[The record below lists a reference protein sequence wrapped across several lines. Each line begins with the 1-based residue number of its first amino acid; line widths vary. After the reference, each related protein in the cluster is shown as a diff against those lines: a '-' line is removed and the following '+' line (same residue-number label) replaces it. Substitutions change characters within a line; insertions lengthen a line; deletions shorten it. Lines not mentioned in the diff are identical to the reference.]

1 MERGED
7 NKKRFIII
15 DGSSLMY
22 RAFFALPLL
31 TSSSGIYTNAI
42 MGFANML
49 GKILTEYKPDNIVV
63 AFDKSRQTF
72 RTQMY
77 AEYKGQREKTPDELK
92 SQIPLLREFLEA
104 LGIAFIEKDNYE
116 ADDIIG
122 TLATKAASQDY
133 EALIVTGDKDA
144 LQLIRPNLKV
154 MLTKRGIMDMQIFDE
169 EAFKEKYAGLEPI
182 KLIDIKALMGD
193 SSDNIPGVPGIG
205 EKTALKL
212 LSQYQDL
219 ENLLNNIDN
228 VSGKKLKEKLQENQ
242 ELARLSYKLATIC
255 CEVDVDFKPQEFEL
269 TPNLQK
275 LNDFCQKYELKT
287 VLTRMKK
294 VLADKLEVVSQN
306 DDAELALNFEA
317 TMPVYEEFTQ
327 DKIDALISKIKAEKS
342 VSFMVLFEGKVPDI
356 SIDMMAICCKDSL
369 GIIRAKEDIDKLSE
383 VLQDETITKFVYD
396 VKMLY
401 HLNLDLK
408 GKIYDTLLM
417 AYLLEP
423 AKRSYE
429 MNVLWQMA
437 DIEEEIPWE
446 NLNEEE
452 KLICGARH
460 LADLSKILADKLA
473 DEKMV
478 NLYEQIE
485 LPLAKMLCDMETVGI
500 YINEQKLDDM
510 NEQMY
515 KQITALEQDI
525 YELAGEIFNINSPK
539 QLGDILFNKL
549 GLPALKKT
557 KTGYSTNAE
566 VLENLIY
573 AHPIIAKILDYRM
586 LNKLKTTYL
595 DGLKA
600 LINPQTKRIHTSF
613 NQTVTETGRL
623 SSSEPN
629 LQNIPVRTAEGKK
642 IRSLFEPG
650 EGYDYILSADYS
662 QIELRIMAH
671 MSEDKHFIDAFC
683 HNQDI
688 HTATAAQ
695 VFKVPIDEVTSELR
709 GKAKAVNFGIIYGI
723 SAFGLAKNLH
733 ISPKEA
739 GEYIDNYL
747 QECSGVKNFMHE
759 IVEKAHQDGFVT
771 TLFGRRRYLPAIK
784 SSNFNQR
791 ALAERMAMNTPIQG
805 TAADIIKIAMN
816 RASEAIK
823 EANLKSRILLQVHD
837 ELVLEVV
844 KEEIEKVSEILTTA
858 MQNTASLKVP
868 LIIDINY
875 GKNWA
880 EAK

>member
-1 MERGED
+1 ME
-7 NKKRFIII
+7 KRFIII

-31 TSSSGIYTNAI
+31 TSSEGIYTNAI

-49 GKILTEYKPDNIVV
+49 GKILTDYEPEFVAV
-63 AFDKSRQTF
+63 AFDKSRKTF
-72 RTQMY
+72 RTDMY
-77 AEYKGQREKTPDELK
+77 GEYKGQRAKTPDELK
-92 SQIPLLREFLEA
+92 SQIPLLQEFLEA

-122 TLATKAASQDY
+122 TLAKKSAAEGY

-144 LQLIRPNLKV
+144 LQLIAPQVKV

-169 EAFKEKYAGLEPI
+169 AAFKEKYAGLEPQ

-212 LSQYQDL
+212 LAQFGDL
-219 ENLLNNIDN
+219 ENLLANIEN
-228 VSGKKLKEKLQENQ
+228 VSGKKLKEKLELNQ
-242 ELARLSYKLATIC
+242 DLARLSYKLATIYC
-255 CEVDVDFKPQEFEL
+255 DVDVDFVPDEYRLSPDVLK
-269 TPNLQK
+269 LQS
-275 LNDFCQKYELKT
+275 FCDKYELKT
-287 VLTRMKK
+287 VLSRMKK
-294 VLADKLEVVSQN
+294 ILAD
-306 DDAELALNFEA
+306 
-317 TMPVYEEFTQ
+317 EFKM
-327 DKIDALISKIKAEKS
+327 D
-342 VSFMVLFEGKVPDI
+342 
-356 SIDMMAICCKDSL
+356 
-369 GIIRAKEDIDKLSE
+369 
-383 VLQDETITKFVYD
+383 LQDEITLDFESSELPPYQILNEDNVGEFKQSAQKEGEISLLVQTKGKAPSVAISMMAVCAGGEIAILKDNFSLLDDILADENIVKNVYD
-396 VKMLY
+396 VKSYY
-401 HLNLDLK
+401 HAGLDLQ
-408 GKIYDTLLM
+408 GRVNDALLM

-423 AKRSYE
+423 AKRSYA
-429 MNVLWQMA
+429 MNVIRQIA
-437 DIEEEIPWE
+437 GVEESMDYERLE
-446 NLNEEE
+446 NEDGAVYDVMNLNEVCAKLQE
-452 KLICGARH
+452 KLVAVQMDR
-460 LADLSKILADKLA
+460 
-473 DEKMV
+473 
-478 NLYEQIE
+478 LYRDIE
-485 LPLAKMLCDMETVGI
+485 FPLAKMLADMEETGI
-500 YINEQKLDDM
+500 YINEAKLDEM
-510 NEQMY
+510 NVQMNSELNL
-515 KQITALEQDI
+515 LEQEI

-539 QLGDILFNKL
+539 QLGEILFVKL

-557 KTGYSTNAE
+557 KTGFSTNAE

-573 AHPIIAKILDYRM
+573 AHPIIAKILDYRL

-600 LINPQTKRIHTSF
+600 LINPKTKRIHTSF

-650 EGYDYILSADYS
+650 EGYDRILSADYS

-671 MSEDKHFIDAFC
+671 MSEDKHFLEAFRQ
-683 HNQDI
+683 NQDI
-688 HTATAAQ
+688 HLATAAQ
-695 VFKVPIDEVTSELR
+695 VFKVPIEEVTPQMRSR
-709 GKAKAVNFGIIYGI
+709 AKAVNFGIIYGI
-723 SAFGLAKNLH
+723 SPFGLAKNLH

-747 QECSGVKNFMHE
+747 KECSGVKNFMEKIVKEAHE
-759 IVEKAHQDGFVT
+759 KGYVT

-784 SSNFNQR
+784 SRNFTQR
-791 ALAERMAMNTPIQG
+791 SLAERMAMNTPIQG

-816 RASEAIK
+816 RADAAIK
-823 EANLKSRILLQVHD
+823 KAGLKSRILLQVHD

-844 KEEIEKVSEILTTA
+844 DGEIKQVSAILREA
-858 MQNTASLKVP
+858 MQNTAKLKVP
-868 LIIDINY
+868 LTIDINY

>member
-1 MERGED
+1 MD
-7 NKKRFIII
+7 KKQNRFIII

-31 TSSSGIYTNAI
+31 TSSNGFYTNAI

-49 GKILTEYKPDNIVV
+49 GKILTEYEPDNIVV
-63 AFDKSRQTF
+63 AFDKSRKTF
-72 RTQMY
+72 RTEMFE
-77 AEYKGQREKTPDELK
+77 EYKGQRAKTPDELK
-92 SQIPLLREFLEA
+92 SQFPLLREFLDA
-104 LGIAFIEKDNYE
+104 LGIAFIEKDNFE

-122 TLATKAASQDY
+122 TLAVKSASKDF
-133 EALIVTGDKDA
+133 EALVVTGDKDA
-144 LQLIRPNLKV
+144 LQLIRKNVKV

-212 LSQYQDL
+212 LAQYQDL
-219 ENLLNNIDN
+219 ENLLANIDN
-228 VSGKKLKEKLQENQ
+228 VSGKKLKEKLEENK

-255 CEVDVDFKPQEFEL
+255 CDVDVDFVPQDFEIKADMA
-269 TPNLQK
+269 K
-275 LNDFCQKYELKT
+275 LEAFCQRYELKT

-294 VLADKLEVVSQN
+294 ILKTNINNVDET
-306 DDAELALNFEA
+306 ELALAFDVEL
-317 TMPVYEEFTQ
+317 PKYEYYTKENISEIINTVKVQ
-327 DKIDALISKIKAEKS
+327 KEIALIPII
-342 VSFMVLFEGKVPDI
+342 EGKMPDQ
-356 SIDMMAICCKDSL
+356 SLKSMAIASGDIL
-369 GIIRAKEDIDKLSE
+369 GFIEDVTLIEDLLE
-383 VLQDETITKFVYD
+383 AENITKYVYD
-396 VKMLY
+396 IKSLY
-401 HLNLDLK
+401 HLGIKIK
-408 GKIYDTLLM
+408 GAIFDTLLM

-429 MNVLWQMA
+429 MSVLW
-437 DIEEEIPWE
+437 EIAELDESVVWE
-446 NLNEEE
+446 NLSREEIAIYSVKYLAKVSE
-452 KLICGARH
+452 LLNNKLI
-460 LADLSKILADKLA
+460 S
-473 DEKMV
+473 EQMV
-478 NLYEQIE
+478 TLYEQIE
-485 LPLAKMLCDMETVGI
+485 LPLAKVLCSMENLGI
-500 YINEQKLDDM
+500 YINEEKLDAM

-515 KQITALEQDI
+515 AQIVALEKEI
-525 YELAGEIFNINSPK
+525 YELAEGEFNINSPK
-539 QLGDILFNKL
+539 QLGDVLFNKL

-573 AHPIIAKILDYRM
+573 AHPIISKILDYRT
-586 LNKLKTTYL
+586 LTKLKSTYL
-595 DGLKA
+595 DGLKT
-600 LINPQTKRIHTSF
+600 LINPKTKRIHTTF

-629 LQNIPVRTAEGKK
+629 LQNIPVRTSEGKK

-671 MSEDKHFIDAFC
+671 MSEDKHFIEAFC
-683 HNQDI
+683 NEQDI
-688 HTATAAQ
+688 HSATAAQ

-723 SAFGLAKNLH
+723 SAFGLSKNLH

-739 GEYIDNYL
+739 GEYIDSYL
-747 QECSGVKNFMHE
+747 NECSGVKKFMEDIVKSAHE
-759 IVEKAHQDGFVT
+759 KGYVT
-771 TLFGRRRYLPAIK
+771 TLFGRRRYLPTIK
-784 SSNFNQR
+784 SSNFTQR
-791 ALAERMAMNTPIQG
+791 SLAERMAMNTPIQG

-816 RASEAIK
+816 RANEAIVK
-823 EANLKSRILLQVHD
+823 ANLKSRILLQVHD
-837 ELVLEVV
+837 ELVLEVI
-844 KEEIEKVSEILTTA
+844 ESEIQKVSEILTNA

-868 LIIDINY
+868 LTIDINY

>member
-1 MERGED
+1 MEVIVERRED

-133 EALIVTGDKDA
+133 EALIVTGDKDT

-401 HLNLDLK
+401 H
-408 GKIYDTLLM
+408 
-417 AYLLEP
+417 
-423 AKRSYE
+423 
-429 MNVLWQMA
+429 
-437 DIEEEIPWE
+437 
-446 NLNEEE
+446 
-452 KLICGARH
+452 
-460 LADLSKILADKLA
+460 
-473 DEKMV
+473 
-478 NLYEQIE
+478 
-485 LPLAKMLCDMETVGI
+485 
-500 YINEQKLDDM
+500 
-510 NEQMY
+510 
-515 KQITALEQDI
+515 
-525 YELAGEIFNINSPK
+525 
-539 QLGDILFNKL
+539 
-549 GLPALKKT
+549 
-557 KTGYSTNAE
+557 
-566 VLENLIY
+566 
-573 AHPIIAKILDYRM
+573 
-586 LNKLKTTYL
+586 
-595 DGLKA
+595 
-600 LINPQTKRIHTSF
+600 
-613 NQTVTETGRL
+613 
-623 SSSEPN
+623 
-629 LQNIPVRTAEGKK
+629 
-642 IRSLFEPG
+642 
-650 EGYDYILSADYS
+650 
-662 QIELRIMAH
+662 
-671 MSEDKHFIDAFC
+671 
-683 HNQDI
+683 
-688 HTATAAQ
+688 
-695 VFKVPIDEVTSELR
+695 
-709 GKAKAVNFGIIYGI
+709 
-723 SAFGLAKNLH
+723 
-733 ISPKEA
+733 
-739 GEYIDNYL
+739 
-747 QECSGVKNFMHE
+747 
-759 IVEKAHQDGFVT
+759 
-771 TLFGRRRYLPAIK
+771 
-784 SSNFNQR
+784 
-791 ALAERMAMNTPIQG
+791 
-805 TAADIIKIAMN
+805 
-816 RASEAIK
+816 
-823 EANLKSRILLQVHD
+823 
-837 ELVLEVV
+837 
-844 KEEIEKVSEILTTA
+844 
-858 MQNTASLKVP
+858 
-868 LIIDINY
+868 
-875 GKNWA
+875 
-880 EAK
+880 

>member
-1 MERGED
+1 ME
-7 NKKRFIII
+7 KFIII

-31 TSSSGIYTNAI
+31 TSSEGIYTNAI
-42 MGFANML
+42 MGFSNML
-49 GKILTEYKPDNIVV
+49 GKILTDYKPDCIAV
-63 AFDKSRQTF
+63 AFDKSRKTF
-72 RTQMY
+72 RTDMY
-77 AEYKGQREKTPDELK
+77 EEYKGQREKTPDELK
-92 SQIPLLREFLEA
+92 SQIPLLQEFLEA

-122 TLATKAASQDY
+122 TLAKKSAAKGY

-144 LQLIRPNLKV
+144 LQLIAPQIKV
-154 MLTKRGIMDMQIFDE
+154 MLTKRGIMDMQVFDE
-169 EAFKEKYAGLEPI
+169 AAFEEKYAGLKPQ

-212 LSQYQDL
+212 LTQFGDL
-219 ENLLNNIDN
+219 ENLLGNIEN
-228 VSGKKLKEKLQENQ
+228 VSGKKLKEKLEQNQ
-242 ELARLSYKLATIC
+242 DLARLSYKLATIC
-255 CEVDVDFKPQEFEL
+255 CEVDVDFIPDEYRLSPDIMK
-269 TPNLQK
+269 LQS
-275 LNDFCQKYELKT
+275 FCDKYELKT
-287 VLTRMKK
+287 VFGRMRKILATEFK
-294 VLADKLEVVSQN
+294 SDLQQEITLDFESKALPDYQILNAENIAEFKQTVLKEK
-306 DDAELALNFEA
+306 ELSLLMQ
-317 TMPVYEEFTQ
+317 T
-327 DKIDALISKIKAEKS
+327 
-342 VSFMVLFEGKVPDI
+342 EGRVPDVGI
-356 SIDMMAICCKDSL
+356 KLMAVCTGGKIGL
-369 GIIRAKEDIDKLSE
+369 IKEDFSLLDDITA
-383 VLQDETITKFVYD
+383 DENIVKNVYD
-396 VKMLY
+396 VKSCY
-401 HLNLDLK
+401 HAGLNLC
-408 GKIYDTLLM
+408 GKVNDILLM

-429 MNVLWQMA
+429 MNVIRQIASVEETA
-437 DIEEEIPWE
+437 DYEQLKGEDKFIYDVQ
-446 NLNEEE
+446 NLNEVSA
-452 KLICGARH
+452 KLQNGLKDMQMDR
-460 LADLSKILADKLA
+460 
-473 DEKMV
+473 
-478 NLYEQIE
+478 LYREIE
-485 LPLAKMLCDMETVGI
+485 FPLAKMLADMENDGI
-500 YINEQKLDDM
+500 YINEAKLDAM
-510 NEQMY
+510 NVQMNDELHV
-515 KQITALEQDI
+515 LEQNI

-539 QLGDILFNKL
+539 QLGEILFVKL

-557 KTGYSTNAE
+557 KTGFSTNAE

-573 AHPIIAKILDYRM
+573 AHPIIAKILDYRL

-600 LINPQTKRIHTSF
+600 LINPKTMRIHTSF

-650 EGYDYILSADYS
+650 EGFDQILSADYS

-671 MSEDKHFIDAFC
+671 MSEDRHFLEAFRQ
-683 HNQDI
+683 NQDI
-688 HTATAAQ
+688 HQATAAQ
-695 VFKVPIDEVTSELR
+695 VFHVPIEKVTPQMRSR
-709 GKAKAVNFGIIYGI
+709 AKAVNFGIIYGI
-723 SAFGLAKNLH
+723 SPFGLAKNLH

-747 QECSGVKNFMHE
+747 TECSGVKNFMEKIVKDAHE
-759 IVEKAHQDGFVT
+759 KGYVT

-784 SSNFNQR
+784 SRNFTQR
-791 ALAERMAMNTPIQG
+791 SLAERMAMNTPIQG

-823 EANLKSRILLQVHD
+823 AAKLKSRILLQVHD

-844 KEEIEKVSEILTTA
+844 NEEIKQVSEILRSA
-858 MQNTASLKVP
+858 MQNTIELKVP
-868 LIIDINY
+868 LTIDINY

>member
-1 MERGED
+1 ME
-7 NKKRFIII
+7 KFIII

-31 TSSSGIYTNAI
+31 TSSEGIYTNAI
-42 MGFANML
+42 MGFSNML
-49 GKILTEYKPDNIVV
+49 GKILTDYKPDCIAV
-63 AFDKSRQTF
+63 AFDKSRKTF
-72 RTQMY
+72 RTDMY
-77 AEYKGQREKTPDELK
+77 EEYKGQREKTPDELK
-92 SQIPLLREFLEA
+92 SQIPLLQEFLEA

-122 TLATKAASQDY
+122 TLAKKSAAKGY

-144 LQLIRPNLKV
+144 LQLIAPQIKV
-154 MLTKRGIMDMQIFDE
+154 MLTKRGIMDMQVFDE
-169 EAFKEKYAGLEPI
+169 AAFEEKYAGLKPQ

-212 LSQYQDL
+212 LTQFGDL
-219 ENLLNNIDN
+219 ENLLGNIEN
-228 VSGKKLKEKLQENQ
+228 VSGKKLKEKLEQNQ
-242 ELARLSYKLATIC
+242 DLARLSYKLATIC
-255 CEVDVDFKPQEFEL
+255 CEVDVDFIPDEYRLSPDIMK
-269 TPNLQK
+269 LQS
-275 LNDFCQKYELKT
+275 FCDKYELKT
-287 VLTRMKK
+287 VFGRMRKILATEFK
-294 VLADKLEVVSQN
+294 SDLQQEITLDFESKALPDYQILNAENIAEFKQTVLKEK
-306 DDAELALNFEA
+306 ELSLLMQ
-317 TMPVYEEFTQ
+317 T
-327 DKIDALISKIKAEKS
+327 
-342 VSFMVLFEGKVPDI
+342 EGRVPDVGI
-356 SIDMMAICCKDSL
+356 KLMAVCTGEKIGL
-369 GIIRAKEDIDKLSE
+369 IKEDFSLLDDITA
-383 VLQDETITKFVYD
+383 DENIVKNVYD
-396 VKMLY
+396 VKSCY
-401 HLNLDLK
+401 HAGLNLC
-408 GKIYDTLLM
+408 GKVNDILLM

-429 MNVLWQMA
+429 MNVIRQIASVEETA
-437 DIEEEIPWE
+437 DYEQLKGEDKFIYDVQ
-446 NLNEEE
+446 NLNEVSA
-452 KLICGARH
+452 KLQNGLKDMQMDR
-460 LADLSKILADKLA
+460 
-473 DEKMV
+473 
-478 NLYEQIE
+478 LYREIE
-485 LPLAKMLCDMETVGI
+485 FPLAKMLADMENDGI
-500 YINEQKLDDM
+500 YINEAKLDAM
-510 NEQMY
+510 NVQMNDELHV
-515 KQITALEQDI
+515 LEQNI

-539 QLGDILFNKL
+539 QLGEILFVKL

-557 KTGYSTNAE
+557 KTGFSTNAE

-573 AHPIIAKILDYRM
+573 AHPIIAKILDYRL

-600 LINPQTKRIHTSF
+600 LINPKTMRIHTSF

-650 EGYDYILSADYS
+650 EGFDQILSADYS

-671 MSEDKHFIDAFC
+671 MSEDRHFLEAFRQ
-683 HNQDI
+683 NQDI
-688 HTATAAQ
+688 HQATAAQ
-695 VFKVPIDEVTSELR
+695 VFHVPIEKVTPQMRSR
-709 GKAKAVNFGIIYGI
+709 AKAVNFGIIYGI
-723 SAFGLAKNLH
+723 SPFGLAKNLH

-747 QECSGVKNFMHE
+747 TECSGVKNFMEKIVKDAHE
-759 IVEKAHQDGFVT
+759 KGYVT

-784 SSNFNQR
+784 SRNFTQR
-791 ALAERMAMNTPIQG
+791 SLAERMAMNTPIQG

-823 EANLKSRILLQVHD
+823 AAKLKSRILLQVHD

-844 KEEIEKVSEILTTA
+844 NEEIKQVSEILRSA
-858 MQNTASLKVP
+858 MQNTIELKVP
-868 LIIDINY
+868 LTIDINY

>member
-1 MERGED
+1 ME
-7 NKKRFIII
+7 KRFIII

-31 TSSSGIYTNAI
+31 TSSEGIYTNAI

-49 GKILTEYKPDNIVV
+49 GKILTDYEPEFVAV
-63 AFDKSRQTF
+63 AFDKSRKTF
-72 RTQMY
+72 RTDMY
-77 AEYKGQREKTPDELK
+77 GEYKGQRAKTPDELK
-92 SQIPLLREFLEA
+92 SQIPLLQEFLEA

-122 TLATKAASQDY
+122 TLAKKSAAEGY

-144 LQLIRPNLKV
+144 LQLIAPQVKV

-169 EAFKEKYAGLEPI
+169 AAFKEKYAGLEPQ

-212 LSQYQDL
+212 LTQFGDL
-219 ENLLNNIDN
+219 ENLLTNIEN
-228 VSGKKLKEKLQENQ
+228 VSGKKLKEKLELNQ
-242 ELARLSYKLATIC
+242 DLARLSYKLATIYC
-255 CEVDVDFKPQEFEL
+255 DVDVDFVPDEYRLSPDVLK
-269 TPNLQK
+269 LQS
-275 LNDFCQKYELKT
+275 FCDKYELKT
-287 VLTRMKK
+287 VLSRMKK
-294 VLADKLEVVSQN
+294 ILAD
-306 DDAELALNFEA
+306 
-317 TMPVYEEFTQ
+317 EFKT
-327 DKIDALISKIKAEKS
+327 E
-342 VSFMVLFEGKVPDI
+342 
-356 SIDMMAICCKDSL
+356 
-369 GIIRAKEDIDKLSE
+369 
-383 VLQDETITKFVYD
+383 LQDEITLDFESSELPPYQILNEDNVGEFKQSAQKEGEISLLVQTKGKAPSVAISMMAVCAGGEIAILKDNFSLLDDILVDENIVKNVYD
-396 VKMLY
+396 VKSYY
-401 HLNLDLK
+401 HAGLDLQ
-408 GKIYDTLLM
+408 GRVNDALLM

-423 AKRSYE
+423 AKRSYA
-429 MNVLWQMA
+429 MNVIRQIA
-437 DIEEEIPWE
+437 GVEESMDYERLE
-446 NLNEEE
+446 NEDGAVYDVMNLNEVCAKLQE
-452 KLICGARH
+452 KLAAVQMDR
-460 LADLSKILADKLA
+460 
-473 DEKMV
+473 
-478 NLYEQIE
+478 LYRDIE
-485 LPLAKMLCDMETVGI
+485 FPLAKMLADMEETGI
-500 YINEQKLDDM
+500 YINEAKLDEM
-510 NEQMY
+510 NVQMNSELNL
-515 KQITALEQDI
+515 LEQEI

-539 QLGDILFNKL
+539 QLGEILFVKL

-557 KTGYSTNAE
+557 KTGFSTNAE

-573 AHPIIAKILDYRM
+573 AHPIIAKILDYRL

-600 LINPQTKRIHTSF
+600 LINPETKRIHTSF

-650 EGYDYILSADYS
+650 EGYDRILSADYS

-671 MSEDKHFIDAFC
+671 MSEDKHFLEAFRQ
-683 HNQDI
+683 NQDI
-688 HTATAAQ
+688 HLATAAQ
-695 VFKVPIDEVTSELR
+695 VFKVPIEEVTPQMRSR
-709 GKAKAVNFGIIYGI
+709 AKAVNFGIIYGI
-723 SAFGLAKNLH
+723 SPFGLAKNLH

-747 QECSGVKNFMHE
+747 KECSGVKNFMEKIVKEAHE
-759 IVEKAHQDGFVT
+759 KGYVT

-784 SSNFNQR
+784 SRNFTQR
-791 ALAERMAMNTPIQG
+791 SLAERMAMNTPIQG

-816 RASEAIK
+816 RADAAIK
-823 EANLKSRILLQVHD
+823 KAGLKSRILLQVHD

-844 KEEIEKVSEILTTA
+844 DGEIKQVSAILREA
-858 MQNTASLKVP
+858 MQNTAKLKVP
-868 LIIDINY
+868 LTIDINY

>member
-1 MERGED
+1 ME
-7 NKKRFIII
+7 KFIII

-31 TSSSGIYTNAI
+31 TSSEGIYTNAI
-42 MGFANML
+42 MGFSNML
-49 GKILTEYKPDNIVV
+49 GKILTDYKPDCIAV
-63 AFDKSRQTF
+63 AFDKSRKTF
-72 RTQMY
+72 RTDMY
-77 AEYKGQREKTPDELK
+77 EEYKGQREKTPDELK
-92 SQIPLLREFLEA
+92 SQIPLLQEFLEA

-122 TLATKAASQDY
+122 TLAKKSAAKGY

-144 LQLIRPNLKV
+144 LQLIAPQIKV
-154 MLTKRGIMDMQIFDE
+154 MLTKRGIMDMQVFDE
-169 EAFKEKYAGLEPI
+169 AAFEEKYAGLKPQ

-212 LSQYQDL
+212 LTQFGDL
-219 ENLLNNIDN
+219 ENLLGNIEN
-228 VSGKKLKEKLQENQ
+228 VSGKKLKEKLEQNQ
-242 ELARLSYKLATIC
+242 DLARLSYKLATIC
-255 CEVDVDFKPQEFEL
+255 CEVDVDFIPDEYRLSPDIMK
-269 TPNLQK
+269 LQS
-275 LNDFCQKYELKT
+275 FCDKYELKT
-287 VLTRMKK
+287 VFGRMRKILATEFK
-294 VLADKLEVVSQN
+294 SDLQQEITLDFESKALPDYQILNAENIAEFKQTVLKEK
-306 DDAELALNFEA
+306 ELSLLMQ
-317 TMPVYEEFTQ
+317 T
-327 DKIDALISKIKAEKS
+327 
-342 VSFMVLFEGKVPDI
+342 EGRVPDI
-356 SIDMMAICCKDSL
+356 GIKLMAVCTGEKIGL
-369 GIIRAKEDIDKLSE
+369 IKEDFSLLDDITA
-383 VLQDETITKFVYD
+383 DENIVKNVYD
-396 VKMLY
+396 VKSCY
-401 HLNLDLK
+401 HAGLNLR
-408 GKIYDTLLM
+408 GKVNDILLM

-429 MNVLWQMA
+429 MNVIRQIASVEETA
-437 DIEEEIPWE
+437 DYEQLKGEDKFIYDVQ
-446 NLNEEE
+446 NLNEVSA
-452 KLICGARH
+452 KLQNGLKDMQMDR
-460 LADLSKILADKLA
+460 
-473 DEKMV
+473 
-478 NLYEQIE
+478 LYREIE
-485 LPLAKMLCDMETVGI
+485 FPLAKMLADMENDGI
-500 YINEQKLDDM
+500 YINEAKLDAM
-510 NEQMY
+510 NVQMNDELHV
-515 KQITALEQDI
+515 LEQNI

-539 QLGDILFNKL
+539 QLGEILFVKL

-557 KTGYSTNAE
+557 KTGFSTNAE

-573 AHPIIAKILDYRM
+573 AHPIIAKILDYRL

-600 LINPQTKRIHTSF
+600 LINPKTMRIHTSF

-650 EGYDYILSADYS
+650 EGFDQILSADYS

-671 MSEDKHFIDAFC
+671 MSEDRHFLEAFRQ
-683 HNQDI
+683 NQDI
-688 HTATAAQ
+688 HQATAAQ
-695 VFKVPIDEVTSELR
+695 VFHVPIEKVTPQMRSR
-709 GKAKAVNFGIIYGI
+709 AKAVNFGIIYGI
-723 SAFGLAKNLH
+723 SPFGLAKNLH

-747 QECSGVKNFMHE
+747 TECSGVKNFMEKIVKDAHE
-759 IVEKAHQDGFVT
+759 KGYVT

-784 SSNFNQR
+784 SRNFTQR
-791 ALAERMAMNTPIQG
+791 SLAERMAMNTPIQG

-823 EANLKSRILLQVHD
+823 AAKLKSRILLQVHD

-844 KEEIEKVSEILTTA
+844 NEEIKQVSEILRSA
-858 MQNTASLKVP
+858 MQNTIELKVP
-868 LIIDINY
+868 LTIDINY

>member
-1 MERGED
+1 M
-7 NKKRFIII
+7 NKQRFIII

-31 TSSSGIYTNAI
+31 TASNGAYTNAI

-49 GKILTEYKPDNIVV
+49 GKILTEYEPDNIVV

-77 AEYKGQREKTPDELK
+77 EEYKGQRAKTPDELK
-92 SQIPLLREFLEA
+92 SQIPLLRDFLET
-104 LGIAFIEKDNYE
+104 LGIAFVEMDNYE

-122 TLATKAASQDY
+122 TLAVKAADKDY

-144 LQLIRPNLKV
+144 LQLIRPNVKV

-169 EAFKEKYAGLEPI
+169 DAFKEKYAGLEPI

-212 LSQYQDL
+212 LGEYGDL
-219 ENLLNNIDN
+219 DNLLANIDKL
-228 VSGKKLKEKLQENQ
+228 SGKKLKERLEENQ
-242 ELARLSYKLATIC
+242 DLARLSYKLATIC
-255 CEVDVDFKPQEFEL
+255 CDVEIDFVPEKFALLPDMEKMQA
-269 TPNLQK
+269 
-275 LNDFCQKYELKT
+275 FCQKYELKT
-287 VLTRMKK
+287 IYNRMKK
-294 VLADKLEVVSQN
+294 ILADKFLSMQN
-306 DDAELALNFEA
+306 DDMETLALNFDVTVPCYDKYNEENIDGFLA
-317 TMPVYEEFTQ
+317 KVKTVKQIAIIPV
-327 DKIDALISKIKAEKS
+327 
-342 VSFMVLFEGKVPDI
+342 VSGKVPNI
-356 SIDMMAICCKDSL
+356 E
-369 GIIRAKEDIDKLSE
+369 AKEIAIACEDKLGLFMGDNACLTD
-383 VLQDETITKFVYD
+383 VMQDENIVKFVYD
-396 VKMLY
+396 VKTLE
-401 HLNLDLK
+401 HLGLNLQ
-408 GKIYDTLLM
+408 GKVYDTLLM

-429 MNVLWQMA
+429 MNSLWEMA
-437 DIEEEIPWE
+437 DIEEDIPWE

-452 KLICGARH
+452 KLICSVKNLTKLG
-460 LADLSKILADKLA
+460 LKLADKLA
-473 DEKMV
+473 DEQMIT
-478 NLYEQIE
+478 LYEQIE
-485 LPLAKMLCDMETVGI
+485 LPLARMLCNMENVGI
-500 YINEQKLDDM
+500 YINEQKLDEM
-510 NEQMY
+510 NEQMH
-515 KQITALEQDI
+515 KEIVSLEKDI
-525 YELAGEIFNINSPK
+525 HELAGEEFNINSPK
-539 QLGDILFNKL
+539 QLGEILFNKL

-566 VLENLIY
+566 VLENLVY
-573 AHPIIAKILDYRM
+573 AHPIISKILNYRL

-671 MSEDKHFIDAFC
+671 MSEDKHFIEAFC

-695 VFKVPIDEVTSELR
+695 VFKVPIYEVNSELR
-709 GKAKAVNFGIIYGI
+709 GRAKAVNFGIIYGI

-747 QECSGVKNFMHE
+747 RECSGVKDFMDS
-759 IVEKAHQDGFVT
+759 IVKKAHQDGYVT
-771 TLFGRRRYLPAIK
+771 TLFGRRRYLPMLN
-784 SSNFNQR
+784 SSNFTQR
-791 ALAERMAMNTPIQG
+791 SLAERMAMNTPIQG
-805 TAADIIKIAMN
+805 TAADIIKMAMN
-816 RASEAIK
+816 RASNAIAK
-823 EANLKSRILLQVHD
+823 ANLKSRILLQVHD
-837 ELVLEVV
+837 ELVLEVI
-844 KEEIEKVSEILTTA
+844 EAEIKQVSEILTEA
-858 MQNTASLKVP
+858 MQDIVSLKVP
-868 LIIDINY
+868 LTIDINY

-880 EAK
+880 QAK

>member
-1 MERGED
+1 M
-7 NKKRFIII
+7 NKQRFIII

-31 TSSSGIYTNAI
+31 TASNGAYTNAI

-49 GKILTEYKPDNIVV
+49 GKILTEYEPDNIVV

-77 AEYKGQREKTPDELK
+77 EEYKGQRAKTPDELK
-92 SQIPLLREFLEA
+92 SQIPLLRDFLET
-104 LGIAFIEKDNYE
+104 LGIAFVEMDNYE

-122 TLATKAASQDY
+122 TLAVKAADKDY
-133 EALIVTGDKDA
+133 EVLIVTGDKDA
-144 LQLIRPNLKV
+144 LQLIRPNVKV

-169 EAFKEKYAGLEPI
+169 DAFKEKYAGLEPI

-212 LSQYQDL
+212 LGEYGDL
-219 ENLLNNIDN
+219 DNLLANIDKL
-228 VSGKKLKEKLQENQ
+228 SGKKLKERLEENQ
-242 ELARLSYKLATIC
+242 DLARLSYKLATIC
-255 CEVDVDFKPQEFEL
+255 CDVEIDFVPEKFALMPDMEKMQA
-269 TPNLQK
+269 
-275 LNDFCQKYELKT
+275 FCQKYELKT
-287 VLTRMKK
+287 IYNRMKK
-294 VLADKLEVVSQN
+294 ILADKFLSVQN
-306 DDAELALNFEA
+306 DDMETLSLNFEVA
-317 TMPVYEEFTQ
+317 VPYYDKYNEENIDGFLAKVKTVKQIAIMPV
-327 DKIDALISKIKAEKS
+327 I
-342 VSFMVLFEGKVPDI
+342 VGKVPNI
-356 SIDMMAICCKDSL
+356 EVREIAIAC
-369 GIIRAKEDIDKLSE
+369 EDKLG
-383 VLQDETITKFVYD
+383 LFIGDNACLTAIMQDENIVKFVYD
-396 VKMLY
+396 VKMLE
-401 HLNLDLK
+401 HLGLNLQ
-408 GKIYDTLLM
+408 GKVYDTLLM

-429 MNVLWQMA
+429 MNSLWEMA
-437 DIEEEIPWE
+437 DIEEDIPWE

-452 KLICGARH
+452 KLICSVKNLTKLG
-460 LADLSKILADKLA
+460 LKLADKLA
-473 DEKMV
+473 DEQMIT
-478 NLYEQIE
+478 LYEQIE
-485 LPLAKMLCDMETVGI
+485 LPLARMLCNMENVGI
-500 YINEQKLDDM
+500 YINEQKLDEM
-510 NEQMY
+510 NEQMH
-515 KQITALEQDI
+515 KEIVSLEKDI
-525 YELAGEIFNINSPK
+525 HELAGEEFNINSPK
-539 QLGDILFNKL
+539 QLGEILFNKL

-566 VLENLIY
+566 VLENLVY
-573 AHPIIAKILDYRM
+573 AHPIISKILNYRL

-671 MSEDKHFIDAFC
+671 MSEDKHFIEAFC

-695 VFKVPIDEVTSELR
+695 VFKVPIDEVNSELR
-709 GKAKAVNFGIIYGI
+709 GRAKAVNFGIIYGI

-747 QECSGVKNFMHE
+747 RECSGVKDFMDS
-759 IVEKAHQDGFVT
+759 IVKKAHQDGYVT
-771 TLFGRRRYLPAIK
+771 TLFGRRRYLPMLN
-784 SSNFNQR
+784 SSNFTQR
-791 ALAERMAMNTPIQG
+791 SLAERMAMNTPIQG
-805 TAADIIKIAMN
+805 TAADIIKMAMN
-816 RASEAIK
+816 RASNAIAK
-823 EANLKSRILLQVHD
+823 ANLKSRILLQVHD
-837 ELVLEVV
+837 ELVLEVI
-844 KEEIEKVSEILTTA
+844 EAEIKQVSEILTEA
-858 MQNTASLKVP
+858 MQDIVSLKVP
-868 LIIDINY
+868 LTIDINY

-880 EAK
+880 QAK

>member
-1 MERGED
+1 ME
-7 NKKRFIII
+7 KFIII

-31 TSSSGIYTNAI
+31 TSSEGIYTNAI
-42 MGFANML
+42 MGFSNML
-49 GKILTEYKPDNIVV
+49 GKILTDYKPDCIAV
-63 AFDKSRQTF
+63 AFDKSRKTF
-72 RTQMY
+72 RTDMY
-77 AEYKGQREKTPDELK
+77 EEYKGQREKTPDELK
-92 SQIPLLREFLEA
+92 SQIPLLQEFLEA

-122 TLATKAASQDY
+122 TLAKKSAAKGY

-144 LQLIRPNLKV
+144 LQLIAPQIKV
-154 MLTKRGIMDMQIFDE
+154 MLTKRGIMDMQVFDE
-169 EAFKEKYAGLEPI
+169 AVFEEKYAGLKPQ

-212 LSQYQDL
+212 LTQFGDL
-219 ENLLNNIDN
+219 ENLLGNIEN
-228 VSGKKLKEKLQENQ
+228 VSGKKLKEKLEQNQ
-242 ELARLSYKLATIC
+242 DLARLSYKLATIC
-255 CEVDVDFKPQEFEL
+255 CEVDVDFIPDEYRLSPDIMK
-269 TPNLQK
+269 LQS
-275 LNDFCQKYELKT
+275 FCDKYELKT
-287 VLTRMKK
+287 VFGRMRKILATEFK
-294 VLADKLEVVSQN
+294 SDLQQEITLDFESKALPDYQILNAENIAEFKQTVLKEK
-306 DDAELALNFEA
+306 ELSLLMQ
-317 TMPVYEEFTQ
+317 T
-327 DKIDALISKIKAEKS
+327 
-342 VSFMVLFEGKVPDI
+342 EGRVPDVGI
-356 SIDMMAICCKDSL
+356 KLMAVCTGGKIGL
-369 GIIRAKEDIDKLSE
+369 IKEDFSLFDDITA
-383 VLQDETITKFVYD
+383 DENIVKNVYD
-396 VKMLY
+396 VKSCY
-401 HLNLDLK
+401 HAGLNLC
-408 GKIYDTLLM
+408 GKVNDILLM

-429 MNVLWQMA
+429 MNVIRQIASVEETA
-437 DIEEEIPWE
+437 DYEQLKGEDKFIYDVQ
-446 NLNEEE
+446 NLNEVSA
-452 KLICGARH
+452 KLQNGLKDMQMDR
-460 LADLSKILADKLA
+460 
-473 DEKMV
+473 
-478 NLYEQIE
+478 LYWEIE
-485 LPLAKMLCDMETVGI
+485 FPLAKMLADMENDGI
-500 YINEQKLDDM
+500 YINEAKLDAM
-510 NEQMY
+510 NVQMNDELHV
-515 KQITALEQDI
+515 LEQNI

-539 QLGDILFNKL
+539 QLGEILFVKL

-557 KTGYSTNAE
+557 KMGFSTNAE

-573 AHPIIAKILDYRM
+573 AHPIIAKILDYRL

-600 LINPQTKRIHTSF
+600 LINPKTMRIHTSF

-650 EGYDYILSADYS
+650 EGFDQILSADYS

-671 MSEDKHFIDAFC
+671 MSEDRHFLEAFRQ
-683 HNQDI
+683 NQDI
-688 HTATAAQ
+688 HQATAAQ
-695 VFKVPIDEVTSELR
+695 VFHVPIEKVTPQMRSR
-709 GKAKAVNFGIIYGI
+709 AKAVNFGIIYGI
-723 SAFGLAKNLH
+723 SPFGLAKNLH

-747 QECSGVKNFMHE
+747 TECSGVKNFMEKIVKDAHE
-759 IVEKAHQDGFVT
+759 KGYVT

-784 SSNFNQR
+784 SRNFTQR
-791 ALAERMAMNTPIQG
+791 SLAERMAMNTPIQG

-823 EANLKSRILLQVHD
+823 AAKLKSRILLQVHD

-844 KEEIEKVSEILTTA
+844 NEEIKQVSEILRSA
-858 MQNTASLKVP
+858 MQNTIELKVP
-868 LIIDINY
+868 LTIDINY